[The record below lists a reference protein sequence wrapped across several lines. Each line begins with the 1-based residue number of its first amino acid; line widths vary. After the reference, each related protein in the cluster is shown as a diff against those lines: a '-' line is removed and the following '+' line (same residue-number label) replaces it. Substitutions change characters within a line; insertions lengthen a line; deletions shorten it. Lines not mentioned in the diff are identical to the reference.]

1 MGTTVW
7 TLKAERKAKFRKKKR
22 SQFRY
27 TLNQRETKKIERI
40 AIKTIKAKRPIN
52 DWANRCEREG
62 VSRALKV
69 YEATRKIISK
79 KNITRAEK

>member
-40 AIKTIKAKRPIN
+40 AIKTIKAKRSIN
-52 DWANRCEREG
+52 DWANSCQRKRT
-62 VSRALKV
+62 SRTLEV
-69 YEATRKIISK
+69 YEATGKVRSK
-79 KNITRAEK
+79 KNFTRT